1 MPHVI
6 KNQQSSRIHIEPA
19 IHQDRELILRIE
31 QESFSAPWTPKMF
44 DAELD
49 GNPFSHLYVAR
60 SLHEGSA
67 GLERGEVVGYVCFWV
82 VFEELR
88 FMNLAVE
95 RSARRQGVARELVR
109 HALALGQDRGAARA
123 VLEVRASNEAARCL
137 YEQAGF
143 HHLAARAE
151 YYTNPIEDA
160 ILMGM
165 DLLGGKVEAE
175 V

>member
-19 IHQDRELILRIE
+19 THQDREQILRIE

-44 DAELD
+44 EAELD

-67 GLERGEVVGYVCFWV
+67 SLERGEVVGYVCFWV
-82 VFEELR
+82 VFDELR

-95 RSARRQGVARELVR
+95 RSVRRQGVARELVR
-109 HALALGQDRGAARA
+109 YASALGRERGAARA

-143 HHLAARAE
+143 HHLSARAA

-165 DLLGGKVEAE
+165 DFMQKC
-175 V
+175 

>member
-1 MPHVI
+1 MPDVI
-6 KNQQSSRIHIEPA
+6 KNQQSSRVHIEPA
-19 IHQDRELILRIE
+19 THQAREQILRIE
-31 QESFSAPWTPKMF
+31 QESFSAPWTQKMF

-60 SLHEGSA
+60 SLREGCA
-67 GLERGEVVGYVCFWV
+67 GIERGEVVGYVCFWV

-95 RSARRQGVARELVR
+95 RSSRRQGVARELVR

-143 HHLAARAE
+143 HQLAARAK

-165 DLLGGKVEAE
+165 DLLEAASSE
-175 V
+175 

>member
-1 MPHVI
+1 MPDVI
-6 KNQQSSRIHIEPA
+6 QNQPSSRVHIEPA
-19 IHQDRELILRIE
+19 TLQDCDQILRIE
-31 QESFSAPWTPKMF
+31 QDSFSAPWTRKMF

-60 SLHEGSA
+60 SVHEGCA
-67 GLERGEVVGYVCFWV
+67 GVERVEVVGYVCFWV
-82 VFEELR
+82 VFDELR
-88 FMNLAVE
+88 FMTLAVE
-95 RSARRQGVARELVR
+95 RSARRRGIARELVQ
-109 HALALGQDRGAARA
+109 HAMAFGRERGAVRA

-143 HHLAARAE
+143 RQLATRAK

-165 DLLGGKVEAE
+165 DLSP
-175 V
+175 